1 MLQHVCITCFFLQ
14 IFSFGNNVANVAEDG
29 RKIEPYWKTI
39 IEYRNQVVKKMD
51 SETLPNKIYLNQNK
65 NHYGVS
71 NLLLKKNLKEAFT
84 NHKRMDVGQRDEG
97 NLRLTVF
104 RNKMRNSL
112 DMSIL
117 IKVLSK
123 PEEEKKVNTLDESQM
138 NNMRK
143 ESLHINSMRKKTM
156 NDKSQLI
163 WMRVN

>member
-14 IFSFGNNVANVAEDG
+14 VFSFGNNVANVVEDE
-29 RKIEPYWKTI
+29 KIEPYWKTI

-51 SETLPNKIYLNQNK
+51 YGTLPNEIYLDQKNK
-65 NHYGVS
+65 HYGVS

-84 NHKRMDVGQRDEG
+84 NHKSMDIKQKDEG

-104 RNKMRNSL
+104 RDQMKNSV

-117 IKVLSK
+117 IEVLSK
-123 PEEEKKVNTLDESQM
+123 PEEEKKVKSLDERQM

-143 ESLHINSMRKKTM
+143 DSLHINSIRKKTM

>member
-14 IFSFGNNVANVAEDG
+14 VFSFGNNVANVVEDE
-29 RKIEPYWKTI
+29 KIEPYWKTI

-51 SETLPNKIYLNQNK
+51 SETLPNKIYLNQK
-65 NHYGVS
+65 KKHYGVS

-84 NHKRMDVGQRDEG
+84 NHKRMDVKQKDEG

-104 RNKMRNSL
+104 RDKMKNSL
-112 DMSIL
+112 DMSLL
-117 IKVLSK
+117 IEVLSK
-123 PEEEKKVNTLDESQM
+123 PEEEKKVKSLDERQM

-143 ESLHINSMRKKTM
+143 DSLHINSIRKKTM